1 MQKYQSVFSALPCC
15 RTEGQGDPIGH
26 VRPYLKSYND
36 TCQEARVKIGDR
48 ILSCPGFLSLG
59 TMPLRTYPDSGKNKD
74 KETACPSITKRYE
87 GSIIRLDS
95 TRFLRIRAGV
105 FYAAINK

>member
-74 KETACPSITKRYE
+74 KE